1 MPSFNGNQRLIFTE
15 RNLSG
20 TVTRSRSVMEQQ
32 NKKCE
37 KSSSNGI
44 LRKQQRM
51 SSIFRQIFLSVLLV
65 KKYRQT
71 PL

>member
-44 LRKQQRM
+44 LLKQQRM
-51 SSIFRQIFLSVLLV
+51 SSISRQIFLSVLLV
-65 KKYRQT
+65 KR
-71 PL
+71 

>member
-1 MPSFNGNQRLIFTE
+1 
-15 RNLSG
+15 
-20 TVTRSRSVMEQQ
+20 MEQQ

-71 PL
+71 PLWASTTFSPCIAHEETMPVC